1 MSWNALTF
9 ANAVV
14 RELQKGDTVAVVLDI
29 RARGK
34 TATVGLLDA
43 DEWVPLL
50 RFSRPSASFN
60 VMSLDVRQG
69 HTWAATDVRGVP
81 ATIAA
86 ELLGPLRFTW
96 ALEAEATAWQDTSDR
111 EH

>member
-1 MSWNALTF
+1 MSWDASTF

-14 RELQKGDTVAVVLDI
+14 RELQKADPAAAPLDF

-34 TATVGLLDA
+34 TVTVGLLDG

-50 RFSRPSASFN
+50 RFSRPAPSFN

-69 HTWAATDVRGVP
+69 RSWAATDVRGVP

-86 ELLGPLRFTW
+86 ELLGALRFTW
-96 ALEAEATAWQDTSDR
+96 AIEAEATAWQDTSDPK
-111 EH
+111 H

>member
-1 MSWNALTF
+1 MTWNASTF
-9 ANAVV
+9 ANALV
-14 RELQKGDTVAVVLDI
+14 RELQKADPVAASLEF

-60 VMSLDVRQG
+60 LMSLDVREG
-69 HTWAATDVRGVP
+69 SRWTATDIRGVP
-81 ATIAA
+81 TVIAA
-86 ELLGPLRFTW
+86 ELLGGLRFTW
-96 ALEAEATAWQDTSDR
+96 AIEAEATAWQDTSDR

>member
-1 MSWNALTF
+1 MSWDASMF

-14 RELQKGDTVAVVLDI
+14 RELQKADTVAAPLDV

-43 DEWVPLL
+43 GEWVPLL

-69 HTWAATDVRGVP
+69 SRWTATHVRGVP
-81 ATIAA
+81 AAIAE
-86 ELLGPLRFTW
+86 ELLGGLRFTW
-96 ALEAEATAWQDTSDR
+96 AMEAEATEWQDISDR